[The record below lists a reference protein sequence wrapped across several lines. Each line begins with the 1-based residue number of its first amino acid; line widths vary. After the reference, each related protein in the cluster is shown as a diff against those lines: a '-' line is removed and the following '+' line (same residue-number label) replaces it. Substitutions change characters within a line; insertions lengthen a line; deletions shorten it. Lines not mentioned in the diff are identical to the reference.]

1 MSGTDTRVA
10 PAATLRTAAGG
21 ESTRWVAARC
31 REVPWLTAATVFTT
45 VAGAALQV
53 LPVLLL
59 GRVVDGVVE
68 GDGRSVLVTT
78 GILMAAAALL
88 GAAATAVSTYLI
100 GRLGADLLA
109 QLREA
114 AVRAVLGMPSARI
127 EQVGRGDVLSRVGDD
142 VAVLS
147 RGIRTAIPTVF
158 SAGVLVAIATVGMF
172 GLDWRLGLA
181 GAGALPAYALALRWY
196 LPRSAPLYQQQRV
209 AQADRAQAL
218 ISGLNGIDTVRA
230 YRLEGAFREQ
240 VTDKSWRVRE
250 LGIQVFRIFGR
261 FVGRENRAEF
271 IGLVLILVVGYVL
284 LETGAA
290 TLGDV
295 SAAPLM
301 FHRLFTP
308 LGAIMF
314 TFDEAQKSGASLTRL
329 VGVLGE
335 SSERRLVGDAPVAS
349 GGPVPHAVTVEGLTF
364 GYPGAEEPVLR
375 DVSLS
380 IPVGGSLALVGAT
393 GAGKST
399 LAALIAGIGTP
410 QAGSVRIGPHD
421 LAYLDEAGAR
431 ALVSIL
437 TQETHVFSGP
447 LAEDLRLSAPAATD
461 TELMDALR
469 VVGAR
474 PWVEELPDGLD
485 TTVGEGGERLDVTKV
500 AQIALARL
508 VLNQAGVVVLDESTA
523 EAGERGRRRAGEV
536 RAGRVLRPDHAVRGA
551 PAHPGDGGGPHRR
564 AGRGTRGGAG
574 NPRGTGRPGR
584 PVRAPVARL
593 ARGQLGTPWVGDP
606 PTLLRW
612 KDDESPMT
620 DPTARTVLLSAA
632 GLDDVRRRTGDH
644 SDRTITEACAIGL
657 SYWATGTSP
666 DGIDLTPSTLFAD
679 VLRWVGEGGTAPAGF
694 GRSGRTAAASGPPR
708 T

>member
-10 PAATLRTAAGG
+10 PATLRTATGREA
-21 ESTRWVAARC
+21 TRWVAAHC
-31 REVPWLTAATVFTT
+31 REVPWLSAATALTT

-59 GRVVDGVVE
+59 GRVVDAVVGGE
-68 GDGRSVLVTT
+68 SRSVLVTI
-78 GILMAAAALL
+78 GVLMVVAALL
-88 GAAATAVSTYLI
+88 GAAATAASSYLI

-109 QLREA
+109 RLREG
-114 AVRAVLGMPSARI
+114 AVRAVLGMPSARV

-147 RGIRTAIPTVF
+147 KGIRTAVPTVF

-196 LPRSAPLYQQQRV
+196 LPRSAPLYQRQRV

-230 YRLEGAFREQ
+230 YRLEDAFREK
-240 VTDKSWRVRE
+240 VTRESWRVRD
-250 LGIQVFRIFGR
+250 LGIEVFRFFGR

-271 IGLVLILVVGYVL
+271 IGLTLIIVVGYAL

-290 TLGDV
+290 GLGEV
-295 SAAPLM
+295 SAAPLL

-335 SSERRLVGDAPVAS
+335 DAEDRLVGDASVTPARA
-349 GGPVPHAVTVEGLTF
+349 VPYPVTVQGLTF
-364 GYPGAEEPVLR
+364 SYPDAEEPVLQ
-375 DVSLS
+375 DVDLT
-380 IPVGGSLALVGAT
+380 IPAGGSLALVGAT

-410 QAGSVRIGPHD
+410 QSGSVRVGPTD
-421 LAYLDEAGAR
+421 LATVDEAGAR

-447 LAEDLRLSAPAATD
+447 LADDLRLAAPAATD
-461 TELMDALR
+461 AELLEALR
-469 VVGAR
+469 TVGADG
-474 PWVEELPDGLD
+474 WVDELPEGLN
-485 TTVGEGGERLDVTKV
+485 TRVGEGGERLDVTKV
-500 AQIALARL
+500 TQVALARL
-508 VLNQAGVVVLDESTA
+508 VLGRSPVVVLDESTA
-523 EAGERGRRRAGEV
+523 EAGSEGAAELERAVLAACSGRTTLFVAHRLTQAMAADRIAV
-536 RAGRVLRPDHAVRGA
+536 LDAGRVVEQGSHEELVAL
-551 PAHPGDGGGPHRR
+551 GGRY
-564 AGRGTRGGAG
+564 
-574 NPRGTGRPGR
+574 
-584 PVRAPVARL
+584 ARL
-593 ARGQLGTPWVGDP
+593 WQAWR
-606 PTLLRW
+606 
-612 KDDESPMT
+612 
-620 DPTARTVLLSAA
+620 
-632 GLDDVRRRTGDH
+632 
-644 SDRTITEACAIGL
+644 
-657 SYWATGTSP
+657 
-666 DGIDLTPSTLFAD
+666 
-679 VLRWVGEGGTAPAGF
+679 EG
-694 GRSGRTAAASGPPR
+694 S
-708 T
+708 